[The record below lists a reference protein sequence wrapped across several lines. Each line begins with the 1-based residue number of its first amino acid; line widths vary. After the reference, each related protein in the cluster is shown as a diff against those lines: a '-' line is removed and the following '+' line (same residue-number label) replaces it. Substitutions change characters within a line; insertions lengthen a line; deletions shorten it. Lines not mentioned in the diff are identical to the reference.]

1 MRDQPT
7 PIVENS
13 LHLENNIVSIKKRNK
28 YKIPLIIT
36 GVVAIIIAGIVAF
49 YTFFY
54 NKSEISNVVLTDSEI
69 YEKYNNATV
78 LVKHEFG
85 CKVKISG
92 TTFFINVPDAPLQ
105 TIYGTGV
112 FIENNTTIITNRH
125 VLLPWTSDS
134 QKESFEKTMRNVR
147 MKIASI
153 LTTDIESNDFQSFIE
168 SNWDKGRIS
177 IGGEGEEGGEDEEG
191 ANDGGEEFV
200 ESSPQRNASDSLE
213 SAISDN
219 DIASSIADKN
229 YVSIDDI
236 EVVMETVSISIAF
249 HNSND
254 EWHNCSILSISEEP
268 NVDLA
273 KIVSEKSSTV
283 FVSYDDI
290 EQNDKLIVPGQ
301 KVFMLGFPLGEE
313 FAKTDSGYKVQ
324 FYKGEVSR
332 ESDNFKIQY
341 SIPSTQG
348 ASGAPVFNEFGK
360 LIAINFGGI
369 EKMENYNF
377 GILAK
382 YISLETGQ

>member
-1 MRDQPT
+1 MHDQQT
-7 PIVENS
+7 PIAENS
-13 LHLENNIVSIKKRNK
+13 LQLEDNAENTKKRNK
-28 YKIPLIIT
+28 FKIPLLIA
-36 GVVAIIIAGIVAF
+36 GLVSIIIVGIVVF
-49 YTFFY
+49 YTFF
-54 NKSEISNVVLTDSEI
+54 NNVPDTSNIALKDSEI

-78 LVKHEFG
+78 LVRHEFG
-85 CKVKISG
+85 CNVIING
-92 TTFFINVPDAPLQ
+92 TTFFVNVPDVPLT

-112 FIENNTTIITNRH
+112 FIENNTTVITNRH
-125 VLLPWTSDS
+125 VLLPWDSES
-134 QKESFEKTMRNVR
+134 QKESFAKTMRNVR

-153 LTTDIESNDFQSFIE
+153 LTTDIESKDYQSFIE

-177 IGGEGEEGGEDEEG
+177 MGGEGEEGEDGGEGDAE
-191 ANDGGEEFV
+191 DGEEFV
-200 ESSPQRNASDSLE
+200 ESSPQKTSDSLE
-213 SAISDN
+213 STISDN
-219 DIASSIADKN
+219 DIAASIANKN
-229 YVSIDDI
+229 YVSIDNI
-236 EVVMETVSISIAF
+236 EVVMETIKISIAF

-254 EWHNCSILSISEEP
+254 EWHNCSVLSISEEA
-268 NVDLA
+268 NIDLA
-273 KIVSEKSSTV
+273 KIVSEKSATV

-290 EQNDKLIVPGQ
+290 EQDDKSIVPGQ

-313 FAKTDSGYKVQ
+313 FAKTDTGYKVQ

-341 SIPSTQG
+341 SIPSTGG

-382 YISLETGQ
+382 YISL

>member
-1 MRDQPT
+1 MQDQPT
-7 PIVENS
+7 PIAENS
-13 LHLENNIVSIKKRNK
+13 LQIEDHLENTKKRNK
-28 YKIPLIIT
+28 FKIPLLIA
-36 GVVAIIIAGIVAF
+36 GVVSAIIVGIVAF

-54 NKSEISNVVLTDSEI
+54 NKPETSNVVLKDTEI
-69 YEKYNNATV
+69 YEKFNNATV
-78 LVKHEFG
+78 LVRHEFG
-85 CKVKISG
+85 CKVIING
-92 TTFFINVPDAPLQ
+92 TTFFVNVPDVPLT

-125 VLLPWTSDS
+125 VLLPWNSDS
-134 QKESFEKTMRNVR
+134 QKEFFEKTMRNVR

-153 LTTDIESNDFQSFIE
+153 LTTDIESEDYQSFIE

-177 IGGEGEEGGEDEEG
+177 AGGEGEEGGDGSEG
-191 ANDGGEEFV
+191 DAESGEEFV
-200 ESSPQRNASDSLE
+200 ESSPQITVSDSVE
-213 SAISDN
+213 STISEN
-219 DIASSIADKN
+219 DIAASIADKN
-229 YVSIDDI
+229 YVAIDNI
-236 EVVMETVSISIAF
+236 EVVMETVKISIAF
-249 HNSND
+249 HNSTD
-254 EWHNCSILSISEEP
+254 EWHNCSILSISEES
-268 NVDLA
+268 NIDLA
-273 KIVSEKSSTV
+273 KIVSEKSATV

-290 EQNDKLIVPGQ
+290 EQDDKLIVPGQ

-313 FAKTDSGYKVQ
+313 FAKTDTGYKVQ

-341 SIPSTQG
+341 SIPSTGG

-382 YISLETGQ
+382 YISL